1 LLQDN
6 QVAAEYSECQQFV
19 TMYNTLIDQKNFM
32 EREVGILNSILESTK
47 YQLIDQLGR
56 LLQGVQMSK

>member
-1 LLQDN
+1 
-6 QVAAEYSECQQFV
+6 
-19 TMYNTLIDQKNFM
+19 MYNTLIDQKNFM